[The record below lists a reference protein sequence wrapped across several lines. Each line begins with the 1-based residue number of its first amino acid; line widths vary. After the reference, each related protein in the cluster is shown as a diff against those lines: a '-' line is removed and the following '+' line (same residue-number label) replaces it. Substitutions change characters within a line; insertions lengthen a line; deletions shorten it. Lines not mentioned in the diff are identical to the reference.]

1 MADTVLAVSTRLRRK
16 AGDEAMAV
24 GVNFPRTIFAD
35 LLPQRGCEVAM
46 QRASDSAVTTL
57 HERFWRQT
65 NRRHQGSN
73 SAGCR
78 RQIFGIKPPLS
89 GVKQRVGETQ

>member
-35 LLPQRGCEVAM
+35 LLPQRGCAVAM
-46 QRASDSAVTTL
+46 QRASEPDMTTL
-57 HERFWRQT
+57 HEHSWRQP
-65 NRRHQGSN
+65 NRRH
-73 SAGCR
+73 
-78 RQIFGIKPPLS
+78 
-89 GVKQRVGETQ
+89 